1 MLGHAACAAI
11 ESLLPPGTGIEYT
24 GAIVSGATL
33 AGWREA
39 AVTSTVASA
48 TTLRSEVLPIK
59 LPLAPQMTIDE
70 IQSEFDSAEAT
81 TEAARQEVCTANA
94 SELEGVCTFAAP
106 FLSWLRLWLWLWL
119 WL

>member
-39 AVTSTVASA
+39 AVTSTVANA

-59 LPLAPQMTIDE
+59 LP
-70 IQSEFDSAEAT
+70 S
-81 TEAARQEVCTANA
+81 R
-94 SELEGVCTFAAP
+94 
-106 FLSWLRLWLWLWL
+106 RR
-119 WL
+119 